1 MSSGLGT
8 AHTANT
14 KERLAADATLASYI
28 PRLGDVAL
36 DFQPGSRWQYSP
48 GTGLDVV
55 ARIIEIVS
63 GMDFDT
69 FVRARIFEPL
79 RMNDTHFMYQMKSQ
93 IGGSPSK
100 GAKSYSR
107 VEVRRNISR
116 RLVG

>member
-1 MSSGLGT
+1 MSSGLGA

-36 DFQPGSRWQYSP
+36 DFQPGSRWRYSP

-79 RMNDTHFMYQMKSQ
+79 RMLSLIH
-93 IGGSPSK
+93 I
-100 GAKSYSR
+100 
-107 VEVRRNISR
+107 
-116 RLVG
+116 